1 MQSSISGSGPENQTT
16 SGRERTLAE
25 LEQIVTVNLP
35 TESKFV
41 TAGTALKQIRD
52 GKLNAPE
59 SWEPYLRRKWN
70 ISRQY
75 AHCLIQAADFASTVV
90 DKPPTE
96 RAARKMISD
105 ARRAKKPKQPKQPVK
120 VKAESTV
127 SGPVNRTTLAQ
138 IMANSPD
145 PEEQTVEEEF
155 EKFKAYLWDWEMDLS
170 KDDYLRLVTKIY
182 EHTDEI
188 RIKAGWTDDV
198 LIARE
203 NARLDAQ
210 EAAKAAAEIAV
221 AV

>member
-1 MQSSISGSGPENQTT
+1 VNILHNGTGPDDQTT
-16 SGRERTLAE
+16 PVRSLAE
-25 LEQIVTVNLP
+25 LEQIVKTGLATYQEVGAALDEIKSRALYKETHP
-35 TESKFV
+35 TFE
-41 TAGTALKQIRD
+41 A
-52 GKLNAPE
+52 
-59 SWEPYLRRKWN
+59 YLQEKWQMSLSNGYRK
-70 ISRQY
+70 I
-75 AHCLIQAADFASTVV
+75 AAARLAANSPMGE
-90 DKPPTE
+90 KPPTE
-96 RAARKMISD
+96 RAARKLISD

-188 RIKAGWTDDV
+188 RIKTGWTDDV

-210 EAAKAAAEIAV
+210 EAAKAAAEMAV